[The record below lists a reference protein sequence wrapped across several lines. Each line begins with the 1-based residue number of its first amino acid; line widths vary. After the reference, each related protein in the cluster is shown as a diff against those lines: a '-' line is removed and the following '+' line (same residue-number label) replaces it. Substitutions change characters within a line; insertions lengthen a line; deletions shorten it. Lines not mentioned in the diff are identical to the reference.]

1 MGFIKTLKRK
11 SLKFSN
17 LFSKKLNIKNKKIII
32 TGSNSGIGFA
42 ITKELVKNNTL
53 LCLVNKN
60 YDNLKILREKS
71 FEIIQHDFKE
81 SKIDNHILDKIKNFS
96 SNIFINCAGDF
107 GSSDQDINSINI
119 QKYQEILNINFFS
132 PLRILMQIFKSHSLE
147 QIVNI
152 SSEMGSMTLNTNGG
166 YYYYR
171 GSKALVNSLS
181 KNMSIDLK
189 SMKINVFCIHPGSV
203 KTKMNSGGVISPE
216 FSAQKIINIISENN
230 SKSSGKLIDI
240 NQKVL
245 EW

>member
-81 SKIDNHILDKIKNFS
+81 SKINNHNLDKIKNFS

-132 PLRILMQIFKSHSLE
+132 FKNFNA
-147 QIVNI
+147 NI
-152 SSEMGSMTLNTNGG
+152 
-166 YYYYR
+166 
-171 GSKALVNSLS
+171 
-181 KNMSIDLK
+181 
-189 SMKINVFCIHPGSV
+189 
-203 KTKMNSGGVISPE
+203 
-216 FSAQKIINIISENN
+216 
-230 SKSSGKLIDI
+230 
-240 NQKVL
+240 
-245 EW
+245 